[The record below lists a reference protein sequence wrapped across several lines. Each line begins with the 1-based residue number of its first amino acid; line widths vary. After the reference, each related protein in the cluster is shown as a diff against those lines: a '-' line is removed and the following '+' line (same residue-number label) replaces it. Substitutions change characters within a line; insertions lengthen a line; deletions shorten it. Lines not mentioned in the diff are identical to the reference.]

1 MIIMNPAKY
10 VQPTAQPLLLVS
22 KDLPFLETHRG
33 VRCPVA
39 LKPRDIRVA
48 MSAQIRRLGARL
60 ALRDLASI
68 VRMPGE
74 VGRPSE
80 VRTVGAGTGA
90 DLSDIGG
97 TNGRSSTDERI
108 ASLHP
113 RSTTVCFVRI

>member
-48 MSAQIRRLGARL
+48 MSAQIRRSEGRATRR
-60 ALRDLASI
+60 ATSLASSG
-68 VRMPGE
+68 PGE
-74 VGRPSE
+74 
-80 VRTVGAGTGA
+80 A
-90 DLSDIGG
+90 
-97 TNGRSSTDERI
+97 
-108 ASLHP
+108 
-113 RSTTVCFVRI
+113 RSTTDHFTRI